1 MKETK
6 ITRRSF
12 IKGAI
17 GISAAL
23 AVGEVTEQ
31 SEAITIGKNAYN
43 QRNGISEKKMITFED
58 SLGRCVELPKTI
70 NNIVPSG
77 KYAEAII
84 MTLCP
89 EKIASI
95 TEPLDTGEKQLYQK
109 SGYSEIIGLHETG
122 ELYAK
127 ESKNNTLCVKKI
139 IGVDPDLILDV
150 GIAKE
155 DLKSNIAYIQEKS
168 EIPMVFL
175 DGSFGKL
182 PNVYRQV
189 GKIIGNEK
197 RAEEIALFIESL
209 YKSVSYNRSYR
220 NDNINIYFAQNDEGR
235 FFNEGYSFV
244 NEAIKYIGATP
255 ITIEASGNNLIEI
268 ESLSEVKIDYI
279 FFNDFDTYSDIVCG
293 ESIDAKKWWKI
304 PAVLSGR
311 IALAPTLFHNWIGF
325 PLFAQTIG
333 MIWMAHVIW
342 PENLATDLMKTVDDF
357 YSVLYRYDVGKKG
370 LKTMLL
376 YGNIQKQNG

>member
-95 TEPLDTGEKQLYQK
+95 TEPLDTG
-109 SGYSEIIGLHETG
+109 
-122 ELYAK
+122 
-127 ESKNNTLCVKKI
+127 
-139 IGVDPDLILDV
+139 
-150 GIAKE
+150 
-155 DLKSNIAYIQEKS
+155 
-168 EIPMVFL
+168 
-175 DGSFGKL
+175 
-182 PNVYRQV
+182 
-189 GKIIGNEK
+189 
-197 RAEEIALFIESL
+197 
-209 YKSVSYNRSYR
+209 
-220 NDNINIYFAQNDEGR
+220 
-235 FFNEGYSFV
+235 
-244 NEAIKYIGATP
+244 
-255 ITIEASGNNLIEI
+255 
-268 ESLSEVKIDYI
+268 
-279 FFNDFDTYSDIVCG
+279 
-293 ESIDAKKWWKI
+293 
-304 PAVLSGR
+304 
-311 IALAPTLFHNWIGF
+311 
-325 PLFAQTIG
+325 
-333 MIWMAHVIW
+333 
-342 PENLATDLMKTVDDF
+342 
-357 YSVLYRYDVGKKG
+357 
-370 LKTMLL
+370 
-376 YGNIQKQNG
+376 